1 MTLRELDQII
11 DNYQRLTKTFF
22 PFVDNNTTRTYEV
35 IPYRYTRYE
44 SGKVVIHCEK
54 LSGEYDQII
63 MHTDP
68 SPTTDPL
75 DAELR

>member
-11 DNYQRLTKTFF
+11 DNYQRLTKKFY
-22 PFVDNNTTRTYEV
+22 PFADSNITTTYEV
-35 IPYRYTRYE
+35 VPSHYTRYE

-63 MHTDP
+63 MHADP
-68 SPTTDPL
+68 SPTADPL